1 MHILFC
7 HDTYYSSRRDGTVFS
22 YGTFPYELW
31 ERRFLPYF
39 ETMTVIGRKKKLR
52 PDETGVL
59 AVSSGKNV
67 DHILLP
73 NIDSPVKRFT
83 KYGRMYKK
91 IKEQVD
97 RADAVV
103 IRGPVEFGMMAAKA
117 ARESDTPYA
126 IEMCGCAYDKTYYK
140 GDWFNKI
147 YAPIKFRHAQK
158 MVRHADAVIY
168 VTEQFLQSRYP
179 TQGYQERASNV
190 EIAAPPEYV
199 LNQRIQRIEKNQDC
213 LNIGLI
219 GNFGSGLKGLNVAIE
234 ALSIVEKLRQE
245 SEELPVPD
253 FKFKV
258 LGQGIPTLWMGLIKS
273 YDLEDKVEFCGT
285 ISGGKDVFE
294 WLDYIDIYIQ
304 PSFHEG
310 LPRSLI
316 EAMSRGCPALSSD
329 AGGAQE
335 LLGPEYIHKRG
346 NHEELAQHIWNFMD
360 KDKRRHVAQENFEKS
375 KNYTREV
382 LVPRR
387 HAFWEHFAHTVE
399 DNCEKRKKVA

>member
-7 HDTYYSSRRDGTVFS
+7 HDTFYSSRRDGTVYS
-22 YGTFPYELW
+22 YGAFPYELW

-39 ETMTVIGRKKKLR
+39 ESMTVIGRKKKLR

-59 AVSSGKNV
+59 AVSSGQNV

-83 KYGRMYKK
+83 KYTRMYKR
-91 IKEQVD
+91 IEEQVE

-117 ARESDTPYA
+117 ARKLGKPYA

-140 GDWFNKI
+140 GDWFNRI
-147 YAPIKFRHAQK
+147 YAPVKYKNVQK
-158 MVRHADAVIY
+158 MVHHADAVMY
-168 VTEQFLQSRYP
+168 VTEKFLQQRYP
-179 TQGYQERASNV
+179 TQGYQESASNV
-190 EIAAPPEYV
+190 EIVAPPEYV
-199 LNQRIQRIEKNQDC
+199 INQRLEHIDAREKT
-213 LNIGLI
+213 LNFGMI
-219 GNFGSGLKGLNVAIE
+219 GNFGSGLKGLDVAIE
-234 ALSIVEKLRQE
+234 ALAIVERKR
-245 SEELPVPD
+245 SEGGGLPD
-253 FKFKV
+253 FHFKV
-258 LGQGIPTLWMGLIKS
+258 LGQGMPAIWQSKLKSNGL
-273 YDLEDKVEFCGT
+273 DGKVEFCGT
-285 ISGGKDVFE
+285 IPGGKEVFE
-294 WLDYIDIYIQ
+294 WLDQIDIYLQ

-310 LPRSLI
+310 LPRSLV

-335 LLGPEYIHKRG
+335 LLDSDFIHVRG
-346 NHEELAQHIWNFMD
+346 NAEQLAEQILHFMN
-360 KDKRRHVAQENFEKS
+360 KRVRQEAARENFEKA

-387 HAFWEHFAHTVE
+387 AAFWENFAQKVDE
-399 DNCEKRKKVA
+399 SVQKKSRKA

>member
-7 HDTYYSSRRDGTVFS
+7 HDTFYSSRRDGTVYS
-22 YGTFPYELW
+22 YGAFPYELW

-39 ETMTVIGRKKKLR
+39 ESMTVIGRKKKLR

-59 AVSSGKNV
+59 AVSSGQNV

-83 KYGRMYKK
+83 KYTRMYKR
-91 IKEQVD
+91 IEEQVE

-117 ARESDTPYA
+117 ARKLGKPYA

-140 GDWFNKI
+140 GDWFNRI
-147 YAPIKFRHAQK
+147 YAPVKYKHVQK
-158 MVRHADAVIY
+158 MVHHADAVMY
-168 VTEQFLQSRYP
+168 VTEKFLQQRYP
-179 TQGYQERASNV
+179 TQGYQESASNV
-190 EIAAPPEYV
+190 EIVAPPEYV
-199 LNQRIQRIEKNQDC
+199 INQRLEHIDAREKT
-213 LNIGLI
+213 LNFGMI
-219 GNFGSGLKGLNVAIE
+219 GNFGSGLKGLDVAIE
-234 ALSIVEKLRQE
+234 ALAIIERKR
-245 SEELPVPD
+245 SEGVSLPD
-253 FKFKV
+253 FHFKV
-258 LGQGIPTLWMGLIKS
+258 LGQGMPAIWQSKLKSNGL
-273 YDLEDKVEFCGT
+273 DRKVEFCGT
-285 ISGGKDVFE
+285 IPGGKEVFE
-294 WLDYIDIYIQ
+294 WLDQIDIYLQ

-310 LPRSLI
+310 LPRSLV

-335 LLGPEYIHKRG
+335 LLDSDFIHVRG
-346 NHEELAQHIWNFMD
+346 NAEQLAEQILHFMD
-360 KDKRRHVAQENFEKS
+360 KRVRQEAARENFEKA

-387 HAFWEHFAHTVE
+387 SAFWENFAQKVDE
-399 DNCEKRKKVA
+399 SVQKKSRKA